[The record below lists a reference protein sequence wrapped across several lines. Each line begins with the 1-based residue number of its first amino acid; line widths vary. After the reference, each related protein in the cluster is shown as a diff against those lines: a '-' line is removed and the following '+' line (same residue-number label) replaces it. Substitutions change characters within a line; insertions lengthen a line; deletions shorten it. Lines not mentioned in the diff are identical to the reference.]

1 MRSSTRRVLVVLATA
16 AMLPLASTARAQQDV
31 VQRVDLPVGRS
42 LPVTTSSPITRVSIA
57 NADVADVVVIAAR
70 EVVINAKASGETD
83 AIVWLESGA
92 REHYRVAVHSPA
104 DRLQIVL
111 YVKFAEVRRDALANL
126 GVSGLYRGDHVRAG
140 TGLFK
145 DDNAFDKATGNLI
158 IPGEGQFLSVLT
170 DFDTQKLLAFIQ
182 AEQTKGNAR
191 LLAEPNLLAANKE
204 EATFLAGG
212 ELPIPVV
219 TNAGAS
225 GAPQVGIQYKEFGV
239 RLKFTAEIISDSLIK
254 LAVRPEVSS
263 LDFANAILISGFR
276 IPAFRTRRVESTIDV
291 RRDESLIISGMFD
304 DERQRVS
311 TGIPLLMDIPIIGRL
326 FSSTQWQRNQ
336 TELLVVVTPV
346 VLDPMHP
353 RPRDTLKF
361 APDTTLPAGDAIR
374 PRLQVPLLPSEP
386 RKGPPP
392 R

>member
-1 MRSSTRRVLVVLATA
+1 MPSFPRRVLVVLAIA
-16 AMLPLASTARAQQDV
+16 ALMPLASTVLAQQDV

-42 LPVTTSSPITRVSIA
+42 LPITTSSPITRVSIA

-70 EVVINAKASGETD
+70 EVVINAKGSGETD

-104 DRLQIVL
+104 DRMQIIL
-111 YVKFAEVRRDALANL
+111 YVKFAEVRRDALSNL
-126 GVSGLYRGDHVRAG
+126 GVSGLYRSDHARVG

-145 DDNAFDKATGNLI
+145 DDNAFDKSTGNLI
-158 IPGEGQFLSVLT
+158 IPGAGQFLSVLT

-182 AEQTKGNAR
+182 AEATKGNAR

-239 RLKFTAEIISDSLIK
+239 RLKFTAEVISDSLIK

-263 LDFANAILISGFR
+263 LDYGNAILISGFR

-304 DERQRVS
+304 EERQRVS
-311 TGIPLLMDIPIIGRL
+311 TGVPLLMDIPIIGRL

-336 TELLVVVTPV
+336 SELLVVVTPV
-346 VLDPMHP
+346 VIDPMHP
-353 RPRDTLKF
+353 RARDTLRF
-361 APDTTLPAGDAIR
+361 VPDTTLPAGDAIR
-374 PRLQVPLLPSEP
+374 PRLQVPLEP

-392 R
+392 Q

>member
-1 MRSSTRRVLVVLATA
+1 MSRPTYRLLAILVGVASLFASSALA
-16 AMLPLASTARAQQDV
+16 QDQ

-42 LPVTTSSPITRVSIA
+42 LPITTSAAITRVSIA
-57 NADVADVVVIAAR
+57 NPEIADVVVIAAR
-70 EVVINAKASGETD
+70 EVVINAKGAGETD
-83 AIVWLESGA
+83 AIVWLETGS
-92 REHYRVAVHSPA
+92 REHYRVSVHSPA
-104 DRLQIVL
+104 DRKQIIL
-111 YVKFAEVRRDALANL
+111 YVKFAEVRRDAIHNL
-126 GVSGLYRGDHVRAG
+126 GVSGLYRDDNVRVG

-145 DDNAFDKATGNLI
+145 DDNAFDKTSGNLI
-158 IPGEGQFLSVLT
+158 IPGEGQFLSILT

-182 AEQTKGNAR
+182 TEQTKGNAR

-219 TNAGAS
+219 TNAGAT

-239 RLKFTAEIISDSLIK
+239 RLRFTAEVISDSLIK
-254 LAVRPEVSS
+254 LSVRPEVSS
-263 LDFANAILISGFR
+263 LDYGNAILISGFR

-304 DERQRVS
+304 EERQRVS

-336 TELLVVVTPV
+336 SELLVVVTPV
-346 VLDPMHP
+346 VIDPMHP
-353 RPRDTLKF
+353 RARDTLRF
-361 APDTTLPAGDAIR
+361 APDTTLPAGEAIR
-374 PRLQVPLLPSEP
+374 PRLPAPPAAPS
-386 RKGPPP
+386 KGPPP
-392 R
+392 PQ